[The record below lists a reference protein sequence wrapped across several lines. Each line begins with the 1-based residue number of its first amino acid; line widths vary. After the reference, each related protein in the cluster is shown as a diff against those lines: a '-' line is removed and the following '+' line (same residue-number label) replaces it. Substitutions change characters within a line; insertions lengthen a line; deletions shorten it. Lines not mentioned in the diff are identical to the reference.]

1 MMGRED
7 YDMESSE
14 DGVPAAHG
22 EPHRVTPA
30 GLTDPRPAGNHAGIW
45 LSRYEYFSSGR
56 DAHFT
61 GKHYVIILQHRN
73 RLTVRSLPGSA
84 DSSLA
89 MDLEV
94 DGNVVTGTWNEQTAQ
109 ESYYNG
115 ARYHGA
121 IQMLIEPTGRRMAGK
136 WAGFGSNFDVNTG
149 PWELIFVD
157 PDTSKAAMD
166 KWNHPP
172 ED

>member
-1 MMGRED
+1 M
-7 YDMESSE
+7 S
-14 DGVPAAHG
+14 PAA
-22 EPHRVTPA
+22 
-30 GLTDPRPAGNHAGIW
+30 LTDPRPAGNHAGVW

-56 DAHFT
+56 DDNFT
-61 GKHYVIILQHRN
+61 GKHYVIILRHRN

-84 DSSLA
+84 DSSLS
-89 MDLEV
+89 MDLEA
-94 DGNVVTGTWNEQTAQ
+94 DGSLVTGTWNEQTSQA
-109 ESYYNG
+109 SYYHG

-157 PDTSKAAMD
+157 ADTSKAAMD